1 MITVVEA
8 AESLVDSYINGQPSL
23 GDVQELSD
31 AIKDTLVSLGA
42 TQSMDLDWNGE
53 RRKRA
58 WGVSDGV
65 DELLEKYLPYAGLY
79 EAKVLN
85 SAIIGKL
92 AKMGGTGM
100 NSEYNPYS

>member
-1 MITVVEA
+1 MMTVVES
-8 AESLVDSYINGQPSL
+8 AESLVDSYIGGQPSL
-23 GDVQELSD
+23 GDVQTLSG
-31 AIKDTLVSLGA
+31 AIKDTLVTLGA
-42 TQSMDLDWNGE
+42 SQSMDMDWNGE

-58 WGVSDGV
+58 WGVCDAV

-92 AKMGGTGM
+92 AEMGGTGM
-100 NSEYNPYS
+100 NSEYNQYS